1 MIYFAWGLILLIG
14 TDFLALVTSVPMIL
28 PRSQQSTID
37 EKPRNT
43 LMLLKQKI
51 LTSYYH
57 ISWPK
62 QNAIHRPEYVL
73 Y

>member
-51 LTSYYH
+51 LTSYY
-57 ISWPK
+57 IMAYTECDSSS
-62 QNAIHRPEYVL
+62 
-73 Y
+73 